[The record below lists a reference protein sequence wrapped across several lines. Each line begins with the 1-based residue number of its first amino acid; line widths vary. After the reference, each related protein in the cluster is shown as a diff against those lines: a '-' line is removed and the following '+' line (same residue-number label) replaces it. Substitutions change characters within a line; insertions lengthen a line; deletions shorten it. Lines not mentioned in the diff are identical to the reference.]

1 MSQLFQWALS
11 TRVQEILWDIGSSG
25 KYQQDEKAINA
36 ATRPK
41 CAGIQNR
48 SQYGQVVHVS
58 FGHISKKKS
67 EHDFYNNFKDS

>member
-1 MSQLFQWALS
+1 MQP
-11 TRVQEILWDIGSSG
+11 
-25 KYQQDEKAINA
+25 QDCN
-36 ATRPK
+36 PK